1 MFHCRSISHHTT
13 PLALREQLSLTTDQQ
28 KQWLAALP
36 QGEAAILSTCNR
48 LELYAFTPTE
58 AGMDDLWHSLLA
70 RRRIEPAMIA
80 GYTVSAS
87 GQAAVRHLFRVS
99 SGLESMALG
108 EPQIVGQVTRA
119 YEQAHAQDAAGHM
132 LSLLFR
138 AAIHTAKRVRTETAI
153 GAGAASISS
162 LGIGKAEHTLGS
174 LRARPVLVIGAGE
187 MAQAI
192 VKALVQRGATQI
204 TIVSRTYDAARS
216 LADEWQ
222 VRARSI
228 TELKDALIEA
238 DVVFTTSS
246 APFTILSREDVE
258 PLMPLREGRGLCLID
273 LAVPRDIEP
282 EVGAILGVCLHDM
295 DDLQGVIEESLAGR
309 QEQIPAVERIIDEE
323 LAAFWADIQAQ
334 AVIPTIR
341 QLREQAEQFRQ
352 AELSRILNRLPSE
365 DDHARAL
372 VEQFSHRLMNKLLH
386 QVTLNLKEKAA
397 HDDGALFAAV
407 ARDLFGLEDSA

>member
-1 MFHCRSISHHTT
+1 
-13 PLALREQLSLTTDQQ
+13 
-28 KQWLAALP
+28 
-36 QGEAAILSTCNR
+36 
-48 LELYAFTPTE
+48 
-58 AGMDDLWHSLLA
+58 
-70 RRRIEPAMIA
+70 
-80 GYTVSAS
+80 
-87 GQAAVRHLFRVS
+87 
-99 SGLESMALG
+99 
-108 EPQIVGQVTRA
+108 
-119 YEQAHAQDAAGHM
+119 
-132 LSLLFR
+132 
-138 AAIHTAKRVRTETAI
+138 
-153 GAGAASISS
+153 
-162 LGIGKAEHTLGS
+162 
-174 LRARPVLVIGAGE
+174 
-187 MAQAI
+187 
-192 VKALVQRGATQI
+192 
-204 TIVSRTYDAARS
+204 
-216 LADEWQ
+216 
-222 VRARSI
+222 
-228 TELKDALIEA
+228 
-238 DVVFTTSS
+238 
-246 APFTILSREDVE
+246 
-258 PLMPLREGRGLCLID
+258 MPRREGRGLCLID

-282 EVGAILGVCLHDM
+282 EVGAIIGVCLHDM